1 MVLFTDM
8 KYQKHPYSCG
18 AAAVV
23 NVLRC
28 FGKNASEMAVR
39 TFSNT
44 SAEKGTDEHG
54 IIAGLRG
61 FGFDGEAFDIKNF
74 DDAFGEIESNIDEG
88 YPVIL
93 CTWSMQHWVTVI
105 GSFGRDPGNGTK
117 FIVADPSNS
126 DRNTAENGVKI
137 LTKKQLKKSWRS
149 RGGKYFGIVCFKK

>member
-1 MVLFTDM
+1 M

-23 NVLRC
+23 NALRC

-39 TFSNT
+39 GFSST
-44 SAEKGTDEHG
+44 TPEKGTDEHG
-54 IIAGLRG
+54 IIAALRG
-61 FGFDGEAFDIKNF
+61 FGFDGESFDIKNF
-74 DDAFGEIESNIDEG
+74 DEAFSEVRSNIEEG

-105 GSFGRDPGNGTK
+105 GVFGREPGNGTR

-126 DRNTAENGVKI
+126 ERNTSENGVKI

-149 RGGKYFGIVCFKK
+149 PSGKYYGIACFKK